1 MQRKLLIFGLVGVV
15 SVLSVGCSLLGVGT
29 LDENTAAVYKSADG
43 LALGG
48 YDVVSY
54 FGENAPRQ
62 GKTEFSTDWNGAKWQ
77 FSSGEN
83 RDEFL
88 KNPAKYAPQFGG
100 YCAYAVSQGYTASGD
115 PKAWKIVDDKL
126 YVNYSPAVKE
136 KWVKDIPKFIAD
148 ANNNW
153 KNLAD
158 KAEESRKDKK

>member
-1 MQRKLLIFGLVGVV
+1 MKKQFLTIAAFVALAFAMLPSSALAGNTVDTNSLVG
-15 SVLSVGCSLLGVGT
+15 
-29 LDENTAAVYKSADG
+29 AQ
-43 LALGG
+43 G
-48 YDVVSY
+48 YDLVSY
-54 FGENAPRQ
+54 HSGTPQKGTGSHLAEH
-62 GKTEFSTDWNGAKWQ
+62 NGVTYIFASEANKEA
-77 FSSGEN
+77 FEAS
-83 RDEFL
+83 
-88 KNPAKYAPQFGG
+88 PAAYIPAFGG